1 MSTPQRDDLERRL
14 TELFQNRAASVTE
27 VRQFDL
33 GAAGRQRRTVRRVS
47 APGRRRWQSIGVLAA
62 AVALFLAVAGTI
74 VAIQGSRPRPAPPIG
89 TPTPTTS
96 APTPTTPTASCP
108 APASWQQAIS
118 RGAFAVADPYSAVIS
133 ANGGT
138 GDYLALQGKQPPDT
152 SYQGYADMKVVLYH
166 GIQGSTVYTLQNP
179 AEFIQADPTGA
190 ISAGW
195 IAFVIARM
203 QGANVV
209 YQLVLYERSTGT
221 VRTLAGGAGQ
231 ANPGQKQVVAPPVI
245 AAGKVY
251 WLAEVGNRPGT
262 ATLESW
268 DLSRKSAAGSVA
280 VPGFT
285 GLVGYGSGV
294 AVFHASGTT
303 ETSGGLSNGAGAPLP
318 KAQLAATAAGA
329 NFGFDGTG
337 KLSWLRYDGTS
348 IRYAELAVGGTGVTY
363 QPYTTQSPGIRPAVF
378 PFTDGSLPDD
388 SDALN
393 PTRAVLDLR
402 TGKAVVLPDAVNFEA
417 VVGDSVVFGT
427 GVHSSGATFGAA
439 GLSLVPLSALAPVR
453 C

>member
-1 MSTPQRDDLERRL
+1 MSAPDRDDLEHRL
-14 TELFQNRAASVTE
+14 TELFQHRAATVTQ

-33 GAAGRQRRTVRRVS
+33 GTA
-47 APGRRRWQSIGVLAA
+47 GRRRAVRRLVAVDHPRWRPVGVLAA

-74 VAIQGSRPRPAPPIG
+74 LAIQGSRPRPAPPVG
-89 TPTPTTS
+89 TPTPTPTTS
-96 APTPTTPTASCP
+96 AASCL
-108 APASWQQAIS
+108 APASWRQAIAA
-118 RGAFAVADPYSAVIS
+118 GAFAVTDPFNAVVS

-138 GDYLALQGKQPPDT
+138 GDYLALQGKQPSADHQ
-152 SYQGYADMKVVLYH
+152 SQIYAGLKAVLYH
-166 GIQGSTVYTLQNP
+166 GTQASTVYTSQNP
-179 AEFIQADPTGA
+179 DDFIQADPTGA

-195 IAFVIARM
+195 VAFAVARP
-203 QGANVV
+203 QGGDNV
-209 YQLVLYERSTGT
+209 YQVMLYERSTGT
-221 VRTLAGGAGQ
+221 VRTLAGAAAQ
-231 ANPGQKQVVAPPVI
+231 AKLGQKRVTTPPVI

-268 DLSRKSAAGSVA
+268 DLSRNATAGSAA

-294 AVFHASGTT
+294 AVFHASGTI
-303 ETSGGLSNGAGAPLP
+303 ETSPGLSNGAGAPLS

-329 NFGFDGTG
+329 NYGSDGTG
-337 KLSWLRYDGTS
+337 KLSWLRYDGKS
-348 IRYAELAVGGTGVTY
+348 VRYAEFVVGGAGVTY

-378 PFTDGSLPDD
+378 PFTDVALPDD
-388 SDALN
+388 TDALN

-402 TGKAVVLPDAVNFEA
+402 TGKAVALPDGISFGV

-427 GVHSSGATFGAA
+427 GEHSSGGASGAA
-439 GLSLVPLSALAPVR
+439 GLSVVPVSSLPPVR